1 MAFQISFAIQN
12 NIYFGPLRRGQI
24 TSIRFLSMEEGGRS
38 SPLLGGGSY
47 RPNHNFFGA
56 DNRDMCMGFIEL
68 PEGQQVAPGDTI
80 QTKNNP
86 LDLCGCSAR
95 NWRWSAVAHT
105 RRRYPRPL
113 LAPGRPK
120 LIQLMRARSSIS
132 SNHVI
137 RKKAAINCR
146 PSFIRLTQPRSPLA
160 GGGGGGGGTGQ
171 AAVARITVPSTQV
184 CVAGASTTGGIG
196 GGTYSAGFGC
206 FQPRS
211 SFAPMRK

>member
-1 MAFQISFAIQN
+1 MCCEAQRAGNF
-12 NIYFGPLRRGQI
+12 RRSAGS
-24 TSIRFLSMEEGGRS
+24 TSCHRIAPVRQGCRHIPDTQFRAQRCSALHREDLPTVRGR
-38 SPLLGGGSY
+38 
-47 RPNHNFFGA
+47 
-56 DNRDMCMGFIEL
+56 IEL
-68 PEGQQVAPGDTI
+68 EGSLRLGA
-80 QTKNNP
+80 
-86 LDLCGCSAR
+86 
-95 NWRWSAVAHT
+95 T

-120 LIQLMRARSSIS
+120 LLQLMRARSSMS
-132 SNHVI
+132 SNRVI

-146 PSFIRLTQPRSPLA
+146 LSFIRLTQPRSPLA

-196 GGTYSAGFGC
+196 GGTYAAGFGC